1 MTPNSTNASPLQE
14 LVKDP
19 YVLEFTGILQ
29 DERFLEKKR
38 GSALITKLR
47 QFLLELAFPAH
58 AGMKL
63 DLRHAGIGK
72 MRARTPT

>member
-1 MTPNSTNASPLQE
+1 MFLTDCSQGTRSRFYDAPNSTNASPLQE

-38 GSALITKLR
+38 GSA
-47 QFLLELAFPAH
+47 
-58 AGMKL
+58 
-63 DLRHAGIGK
+63 
-72 MRARTPT
+72 

>member
-38 GSALITKLR
+38 GSALITTLR
-47 QFLLELAFPAH
+47 QFLRESAFPAH
-58 AGMKL
+58 AGMNL
-63 DLRHAGIGK
+63 YLRHAGIGK